1 MVLSRAGMTPPQLAP
16 EVMAQRGG
24 HGRQGVVLPR
34 GPGGGWSPP
43 HHRGTGVCP
52 RPHGKASARAS
63 LLLLQSHGGA
73 SPPPPS
79 KKNKKECVHHHS
91 HFMFLLAMPPTRPS

>member
-52 RPHGKASARAS
+52 GPMGRRRCVVVDVAEPGRCI
-63 LLLLQSHGGA
+63 
-73 SPPPPS
+73 PPS
-79 KKNKKECVHHHS
+79 TLKKEQKRMC
-91 HFMFLLAMPPTRPS
+91 PSSQSRRVFVGSAPK